1 MPSSTTS
8 AIEQA
13 TGSLSEMLRRR
24 RLDGVR
30 FLDIG
35 SGSGLF
41 SLAARRLGAE
51 VLSFDY
57 DPYSVAC
64 TREMK
69 ARYRPEDP
77 GWRVERGSVLDP
89 AFMAELGR
97 FDVVYSWGVLHHTGA
112 MWEALD
118 QAQRA
123 VGEKGSLFIAIYND
137 TGSQSARW
145 KQIKHIYTRLPQAL
159 KAPFAL
165 AVSAPEEAKS
175 LLRSLAAGRPGDYV
189 RTWTS
194 YDRRRGMSHWHDII
208 DWVGGYPYEYAKPD
222 AIFSFF
228 RDRGFTLDTL
238 KMGGGLG
245 CSEYVF
251 SRTAESSATSR

>member
-1 MPSSTTS
+1 
-8 AIEQA
+8 
-13 TGSLSEMLRRR
+13 
-24 RLDGVR
+24 
-30 FLDIG
+30 
-35 SGSGLF
+35 
-41 SLAARRLGAE
+41 
-51 VLSFDY
+51 
-57 DPYSVAC
+57 
-64 TREMK
+64 MK

-112 MWEALD
+112 MWEALN

-165 AVSAPEEAKS
+165 AVSAPEEAQGLS
-175 LLRSLAAGRPGDYV
+175 AVARRRPSGRLRSDMDELRPKAGHEPLARHHRLGWRVSVRVREAGCHLFVLSRPWLYARHAEDG
-189 RTWTS
+189 
-194 YDRRRGMSHWHDII
+194 RRIG
-208 DWVGGYPYEYAKPD
+208 VQ
-222 AIFSFF
+222 
-228 RDRGFTLDTL
+228 
-238 KMGGGLG
+238 
-245 CSEYVF
+245 
-251 SRTAESSATSR
+251 